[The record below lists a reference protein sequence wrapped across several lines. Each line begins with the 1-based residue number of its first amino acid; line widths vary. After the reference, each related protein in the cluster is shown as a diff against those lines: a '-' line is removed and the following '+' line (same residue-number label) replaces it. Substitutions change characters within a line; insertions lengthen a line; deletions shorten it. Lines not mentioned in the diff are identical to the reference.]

1 MGRRG
6 PRREGR
12 LSVQCPGC
20 CGGESRVT
28 DSRTVD
34 GAIRRRR
41 ACLDCGARFTTFER
55 IGASG
60 VFVIKRDGRREEFS
74 REKLLAGLRQAC
86 VKRPIESAALQAAV
100 DRIAAAV
107 QTLGQPEVASARLG
121 ELAMDTLRE
130 LDAIAYVRFA
140 CVYRAF
146 ADLGAL
152 QVAID
157 ELRGAASK
165 TSEPLLPFRTE
176 EPGAE
181 AASGA
186 LALARS
192 AAR

>member
-1 MGRRG
+1 MGGRG

-55 IGASG
+55 VGVSG

-107 QTLGQPEVASARLG
+107 QALGQPEVASARLG
-121 ELAMDTLRE
+121 ELAMNTLRE

-140 CVYRAF
+140 CIYRAF

-152 QVAID
+152 QIVID
-157 ELRGAASK
+157 ELRGATGK

-176 EPGAE
+176 SPDAV
-181 AASGA
+181 AASGD
-186 LALARS
+186 LALERVGAI
-192 AAR
+192 